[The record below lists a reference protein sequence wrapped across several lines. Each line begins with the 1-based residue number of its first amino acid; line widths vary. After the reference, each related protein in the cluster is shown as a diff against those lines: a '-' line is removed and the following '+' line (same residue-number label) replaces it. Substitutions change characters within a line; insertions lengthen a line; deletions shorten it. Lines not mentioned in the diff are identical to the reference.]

1 MDDIELESNQI
12 EVRKMTFIIRSWNG
26 RTIRQREDGYMS
38 LTDMAQSCGKDYYEW
53 SRLTKTKAYLDALSK
68 KQHTGNARLLI
79 ETIKDG
85 DIELEGNQIEGI
97 KMSFIIRSWNGRTIR
112 QREDG
117 YLSLTDMAQAC
128 GKEFRDWNRLDGSKR
143 YIEALS
149 SDVGICTSQLIEIR
163 KGNTSEYEQGTWGHR
178 KVAIRFAQW
187 CSDEF
192 AVQVDTWIEELLTK
206 FRMIPQTLNPG
217 GAVSLFSK

>member
-1 MDDIELESNQI
+1 MDNIELNSNQI
-12 EVRKMTFIIRSWNG
+12 ESGKMSFIIRSWNG

-85 DIELEGNQIEGI
+85 DMEC
-97 KMSFIIRSWNGRTIR
+97 R
-112 QREDG
+112 
-117 YLSLTDMAQAC
+117 
-128 GKEFRDWNRLDGSKR
+128 
-143 YIEALS
+143 
-149 SDVGICTSQLIEIR
+149 
-163 KGNTSEYEQGTWGHR
+163 GTWGDR
-178 KVAIRFAQW
+178 KIAIRFAQW
-187 CSDEF
+187 LNTDF

-206 FRMIPQTLNPG
+206 GYVALNDETPKQLTSQERAATVNNLAASLQFFRLG
-217 GAVSLFSK
+217 KRLLFL